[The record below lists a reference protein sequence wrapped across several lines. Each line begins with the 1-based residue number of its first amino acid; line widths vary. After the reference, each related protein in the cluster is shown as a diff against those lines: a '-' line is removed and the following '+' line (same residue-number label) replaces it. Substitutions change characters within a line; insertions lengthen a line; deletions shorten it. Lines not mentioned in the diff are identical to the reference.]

1 MWQFVIDIQRDIYFG
16 FADHIK
22 AFANGTGWAA
32 FIAFLPMGVAFG
44 AVHAMT
50 PGHSKSILATYVA
63 GSSLGML
70 RGLLVSFALSFTH
83 VTMSVIIAL
92 FSLPLV
98 SIMFGGAGPGS
109 SPILQNVSRG
119 LLGVI
124 GVWML
129 WSAFFR
135 EPHSHD
141 DRQGIVV
148 GLSAGLIPCP
158 LTLFVMTFAMSRGVP
173 EAGIMFAFVMM
184 LGVALTL
191 SAVAVT
197 AVFFRRQMVHMFE
210 TRPKLISRLTKGLQ
224 ALSGTILVLV
234 AAHELLGR

>member
-141 DRQGIVV
+141 GVRTRAVRNRTLRTNGMRTYAAFLSLAGRRSDRNPFGI
-148 GLSAGLIPCP
+148 
-158 LTLFVMTFAMSRGVP
+158 
-173 EAGIMFAFVMM
+173 
-184 LGVALTL
+184 
-191 SAVAVT
+191 
-197 AVFFRRQMVHMFE
+197 
-210 TRPKLISRLTKGLQ
+210 
-224 ALSGTILVLV
+224 
-234 AAHELLGR
+234 

>member
-1 MWQFVIDIQRDIYFG
+1 MRC
-16 FADHIK
+16 
-22 AFANGTGWAA
+22 
-32 FIAFLPMGVAFG
+32 
-44 AVHAMT
+44 

-70 RGLLVSFALSFTH
+70 RGLLVSLALSFTH
-83 VTMSVIIAL
+83 VRMSVIIAL
-92 FSLPLV
+92 FSLPAV
-98 SIMFGGAGPGS
+98 SIMFGGEGPGS
-109 SPILQNVSRG
+109 SPVLQNVSRG

-124 GVWML
+124 GFWML

-135 EPHSHD
+135 DLHSHD

-173 EAGIMFAFVMM
+173 EAGILFALVMM

-197 AVFFRRQMVHMFE
+197 AVFFRRQMVHLFE
-210 TRPKLISRLTKGLQ
+210 TRPKLISQLTKGLQ
-224 ALSGTILVLV
+224 ALSGAILVLV
-234 AAHELLGR
+234 AAHELLRG